1 MSSGPPSV
9 DPSAAP
15 RVVRSEVDELTAQV
29 CELAGHVHAATAEL
43 VRLLG
48 RLDAIGGWQGPGI
61 RSLGH
66 WASIYLGIDLRTAA
80 HQAKVGRQLE
90 TLPAIAAAA
99 AAGELGWSKLRLVAQ
114 VAEPTTET
122 KWLDLAREMSVG
134 QLARVV
140 GAYRRAADADR
151 PDRSEN
157 HHERR
162 GIWLFDEP
170 DGLVRVTGLLE
181 PDDAAVL
188 RAALAAMGERLWRH
202 DRRDPD
208 TADQSSAR
216 DEADAD
222 TGRTRAASE
231 SGEDAEPD
239 ELAGDAAVGEPA
251 RPSEV
256 DPTLAARD
264 PAASKRVD
272 ALVALARAALATGEV
287 PDDGDDL
294 TEVLVVVDH
303 DVLTLGC
310 EVGRSQ
316 IHNGPAIGSQTARR
330 LCCDAMIRPL
340 IHRDGQPLDLGR
352 AQRLVNRAQRRALRF
367 RDGPGCAFPGCVA
380 RHVDAHH
387 LVFWT
392 DGGRTD
398 LDNLVL
404 LCRHHHRLLHE
415 GRYRAAMVDGRPRY
429 FRPDGTPIRPPD
441 PPRADP
447 GRGATTLR
455 RRRCA
460 AGQAIGPRTAE
471 AQSGGAPWWS
481 PQPTLD
487 GLFT

>member
-1 MSSGPPSV
+1 MGGMSSGPPSI
-9 DPSAAP
+9 DASAAP
-15 RVVRSEVDELTAQV
+15 RVVRSDVDELTAQL
-29 CELAGHVHAATAEL
+29 CELAGHIHAATAEL

-48 RLDAIGGWQGPGI
+48 RLDAIGGWQGAGI

-80 HQAKVGRQLE
+80 HQAKAGRQLE

-99 AAGELGWSKLRLVAQ
+99 GAGELGWSKLRLVAQ
-114 VAEPTTET
+114 VAEPESEA

-134 QLARVV
+134 QLARAV
-140 GAYRRAADADR
+140 GAYRRASDADD

-157 HHERR
+157 HRQRR

-188 RAALAAMGERLWRH
+188 RAALAAQGDRLWRD
-202 DRRDPD
+202 DRKEPD
-208 TADQSSAR
+208 TADQSSER
-216 DEADAD
+216 DEAGAD
-222 TGRTRAASE
+222 K
-231 SGEDAEPD
+231 SGEDGESD
-239 ELAGDAAVGEPA
+239 GLADDAAVGEPA

-264 PAASKRVD
+264 PAASKRAD
-272 ALVALARAALATGEV
+272 ALVALARAALAAGGA

-303 DVLTLGC
+303 DVLTLGS
-310 EVGRSQ
+310 EVGRCQ
-316 IHNGPAIGSQTARR
+316 IHNGPAIGSHTARR
-330 LCCDAMIRPL
+330 LCCDAVIRPL
-340 IHRDGQPLDLGR
+340 IHRDGQPLALGR
-352 AQRLVNRAQRRALRF
+352 AQRLVNRAQRRTLRF

-387 LVFWT
+387 LVFWA

-398 LDNLVL
+398 LENLVL

-415 GRYRAAMVDGRPRY
+415 GRYRAGMAEGRPRF

-441 PPRADP
+441 PPPADP
-447 GRGATTLR
+447 SRGATTLR
-455 RRRCA
+455 RRHRA
-460 AGQAIGPRTAE
+460 AGHTIDQRSAE
-471 AQSGGAPWWS
+471 ARSGGAPWWS
-481 PQPTLD
+481 PQPALD
-487 GLFT
+487 ALLT

>member
-15 RVVRSEVDELTAQV
+15 RVVRGDVDDLTAQV

-43 VRLLG
+43 VGLLG

-61 RSLGH
+61 RSVGH

-140 GAYRRAADADR
+140 GAYRRAADADD

-157 HHERR
+157 HRERR
-162 GIWLFDEP
+162 GVWLFDEP

-202 DRRDPD
+202 VRRDPD
-208 TADQSSAR
+208 T
-216 DEADAD
+216 D

-231 SGEDAEPD
+231 SREDAESD
-239 ELAGDAAVGEPA
+239 ELAGADVGQPA
-251 RPSEV
+251 RLSEV

-272 ALVALARAALATGEV
+272 ALVALARAALAAGGV

-310 EVGRSQ
+310 EVGRCQ

-330 LCCDAMIRPL
+330 LCCDALIRPL
-340 IHRDGQPLDLGR
+340 IHRDGQPPRPGPRPAAGQPGPAPRPAVPGRPRLRLPRLCGPPRRRPPPRVLDRRGTHRRRQPRVVVPPPPPAVARRPLPRRNGR
-352 AQRLVNRAQRRALRF
+352 RAAPLLPARRHPHPGPRSTATRSHSGQHGTAPPPWRRRPQHRPAQRR
-367 RDGPGCAFPGCVA
+367 GPQ
-380 RHVDAHH
+380 
-387 LVFWT
+387 
-392 DGGRTD
+392 
-398 LDNLVL
+398 
-404 LCRHHHRLLHE
+404 
-415 GRYRAAMVDGRPRY
+415 
-429 FRPDGTPIRPPD
+429 
-441 PPRADP
+441 
-447 GRGATTLR
+447 R
-455 RRRCA
+455 RRPLVVTPTH
-460 AGQAIGPRTAE
+460 PRRALHLSVSTVT
-471 AQSGGAPWWS
+471 SS
-481 PQPTLD
+481 
-487 GLFT
+487 